1 MCIRDRY
8 GTERPVIQE
17 KVGAIAQELGRLNP
31 TGTAI
36 RRSPL
41 ADVIELEALGTAV
54 QGKFLGFRT
63 LRALADDDPR
73 LDPAEADA
81 LCERAQDQK
90 ERIEALRLEAVQ
102 RAMD

>member
-1 MCIRDRY
+1 MYDRD
-8 GTERPVIQE
+8 
-17 KVGAIAQELGRLNP
+17 AL
-31 TGTAI
+31 
-36 RRSPL
+36 L
-41 ADVIELEALGTAV
+41 AAV
-54 QGKFLGFRT
+54 D